1 MKMLNE
7 NGHLT
12 EYGKSCLDMFLGKEI
27 SNIMNTEDTVQGL
40 HTLKA
45 AIAKYVSDRFSERT
59 TAVGTNELK

>member
-1 MKMLNE
+1 MKLFNE

-40 HTLKA
+40 QTLKA
-45 AIAKYVSDRFSERT
+45 AIGKYVGDRFSER
-59 TAVGTNELK
+59 AAALRADEPR